1 MKTDVE
7 ELSPTRVKL
16 TIEVPFEELKPS
28 LDKAYRDVG
37 RQVRIPGFRPGHVP
51 PRVIDQRLGRGVVLE
66 QAVNDAVPQLYGKA
80 LEESDVAALG
90 QPELEITRLDDGE
103 QLSFTAEVDVRPKFE
118 LPDLS
123 AVAVTVENAEV
134 GPDEVEEYL
143 SGLRE
148 RFASLK
154 TADRPA
160 ADGDFVSI
168 DLSASVG
175 GKLVDDAQAS
185 GLSYQVGSGQ
195 LLDGLDEALAGMS
208 AGDSTTFGTELPG
221 GEYEGQQAEVAL
233 TVHSVKVKE
242 LPELDDE
249 FAQSASE
256 YDTLGEF
263 RAGTRGRLEN
273 VKRLSQVG
281 QARDRALDAVLS
293 RLDIPLPERLVAA
306 ETEGR
311 ENSLDEQLERSGITR
326 EAYLESRGITAD
338 DLEAEIIVDA
348 RRAVK
353 AGFVLDELARRD
365 ELKVE
370 QEELNGYIVEQA
382 YRLGVPPDR
391 LAKEIV
397 DRGQLGVAMGEVLHG
412 KALRLLAEQVKVT
425 DEAGRPV
432 DVQAIAS
439 ARDAEISERRGRRGC
454 RRGRGA
460 RGARGLRPP
469 GSRAASSALQPG
481 TLFLVHLPQDAPAL
495 GAGQVVDV
503 QLAAQVADL
512 VFEAAG
518 EFAVPGDRD
527 RFGLQVHA
535 RRDGVGRA
543 GAFGADPGD
552 GQAGLRPGLGAV
564 QLDDA
569 RVDQVADP
577 AVHIVGER
585 GQAGPDLVGREP
597 GPPRLGHGVQQ
608 VGDEPG
614 QSVVKTLHRIAR
626 RAQDG
631 VSEEPERPDGHG
643 SAPVGSVCIPT

>member
-1 MKTDVE
+1 VKTDVE

-16 TIEVPFEELKPS
+16 TVEVPFEELKSS

-51 PRVIDQRLGRGVVLE
+51 PRIIDQRLGRGVVLE

-80 LEESDVAALG
+80 LEESEVAALG
-90 QPELEITRLDDGE
+90 QPDLEITRLDDGE
-103 QLSFTAEVDVRPKFE
+103 QLAFTAEVDVRPKFE

-123 AVAVTVENAEV
+123 TLSVTVENSEV

-143 SGLRE
+143 SDLRE

-154 TADRPA
+154 GADRPA
-160 ADGDFVSI
+160 AEGDYVSI
-168 DLSASVG
+168 DLSASVD

-185 GLSYQVGSGQ
+185 GLSYQVGSGS

-208 AGDSTTFGTELPG
+208 AGDTTTFTTALPG
-221 GEYEGQQAEVAL
+221 GGHEGEQAEVAL

-263 RAGTRGRLEN
+263 RAGTRARLEN

-293 RLDIPLPERLVAA
+293 RLDIPLPERLVTA

-311 ENSLDEQLERSGITR
+311 ESSLDEQLERTGTTK
-326 EAYLESRGITAD
+326 EEYLEARDITAD

-353 AGFVLDELARRD
+353 AGFVLDELAREE

-382 YRLGVPPDR
+382 YRMGVPPDR

-397 DRGQLGVAMGEVLHG
+397 DRGQLGIAMGEVLRG
-412 KALRLLAEQVKVT
+412 KALRVLAEQVKVT
-425 DEAGRPV
+425 DEAGQPV
-432 DVQAIAS
+432 DIKQIA
-439 ARDAEISERRGRRGC
+439 AQRDAEIS
-454 RRGRGA
+454 A
-460 RGARGLRPP
+460 
-469 GSRAASSALQPG
+469 SAA
-481 TLFLVHLPQDAPAL
+481 
-495 GAGQVVDV
+495 
-503 QLAAQVADL
+503 
-512 VFEAAG
+512 EEAG
-518 EFAVPGDRD
+518 E
-527 RFGLQVHA
+527 
-535 RRDGVGRA
+535 
-543 GAFGADPGD
+543 
-552 GQAGLRPGLGAV
+552 
-564 QLDDA
+564 DA
-569 RVDQVADP
+569 
-577 AVHIVGER
+577 
-585 GQAGPDLVGREP
+585 
-597 GPPRLGHGVQQ
+597 
-608 VGDEPG
+608 GDEDAG
-614 QSVVKTLHRIAR
+614 DEDA
-626 RAQDG
+626 AEDG
-631 VSEEPERPDGHG
+631 A
-643 SAPVGSVCIPT
+643 SAED